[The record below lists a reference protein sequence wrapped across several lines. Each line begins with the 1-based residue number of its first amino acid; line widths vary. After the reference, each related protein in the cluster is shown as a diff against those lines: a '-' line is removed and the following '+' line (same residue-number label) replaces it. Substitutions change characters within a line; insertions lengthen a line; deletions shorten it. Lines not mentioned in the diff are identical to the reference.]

1 MHLAT
6 NCRYITFSDQPSVLN
21 KGSLKIN
28 RRIVKAGGGGGEGG
42 IMVYKTG
49 GNRSVYRNRS
59 VTMVFSKF
67 VPNSKKM
74 KKT

>member
-1 MHLAT
+1 
-6 NCRYITFSDQPSVLN
+6 
-21 KGSLKIN
+21 
-28 RRIVKAGGGGGEGG
+28 VKAGGGGGEGG